1 MYECFAQEKSV
12 LKHLALPEDKK
23 LVLLNCTVLAF
34 ALQLNLRKSGFQDSQ
49 GFQDNSPGRKV
60 KL

>member
-23 LVLLNCTVLAF
+23 LVLLNCMVLAF
-34 ALQLNLRKSGFQDSQ
+34 ALQLILRRSCSSRGFQDS
-49 GFQDNSPGRKV
+49 SPGRKV